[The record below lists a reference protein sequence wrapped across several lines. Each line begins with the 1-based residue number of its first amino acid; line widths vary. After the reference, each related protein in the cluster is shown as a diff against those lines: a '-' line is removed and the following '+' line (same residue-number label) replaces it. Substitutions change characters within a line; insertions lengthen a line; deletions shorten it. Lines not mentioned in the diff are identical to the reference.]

1 MRKSFTLLFVTF
13 LLAGCFKN
21 NTTSAS
27 DSDNSNDASS
37 SSSVNSSSVFNPN
50 DFGEGYTIATTY
62 TYDEA
67 TGLLNMGTVTCN
79 YHPDSKTFTWGEN
92 NKPLFSNKIKI
103 VGDSLWIGPLERI
116 VSEDAGGQTFYD
128 KYFNIDTLALS
139 NNHNGIW
146 GIWTVTKC
154 TRVIGKT
161 EINCTPEDEEP
172 IEENKTLK
180 FTSDSVYITKSLTNS
195 STTTEILYSSYSMLQ
210 ELGFNFDPT
219 ESFAL
224 EKHGIIKFSSDEY
237 FHKSFSIGDQSFERN
252 NSVRYDPTGLNSS
265 VTFSSNGKTCSNN
278 IKAAFITKEL
288 CQESNEDFLLSER
301 DKSSDQMY
309 YEEGPVGFYMIN
321 SIDEYN
327 DCVKGLASEETRNLL
342 NQKFSI
348 D

>member
-21 NTTSAS
+21 NTTSAP

-139 NNHNGIW
+139 NNHNGIL

-154 TRVIGKT
+154 TRVIGET

-195 STTTEILYSSYSMLQ
+195 STTIEMLYSSYSMLE

>member
-1 MRKSFTLLFVTF
+1 MKKSYAFLFVPF
-13 LLAGCFKN
+13 LIAGCFETN
-21 NTTSAS
+21 STSAS
-27 DSDNSNDASS
+27 DTDNSNETSS
-37 SSSVNSSSVFNPN
+37 SSNANSSSVSNPN
-50 DFGEGYTIATTY
+50 DFGEGYTFATTY
-62 TYDEA
+62 TFDEA
-67 TGLLNMGTVTCN
+67 TGLLNMGTVSCN

-116 VSEDAGGQTFYD
+116 VSEDTGGQTFYD
-128 KYFNIDTLALS
+128 KFFNIDTLALS
-139 NNHNGIW
+139 NNHNGIL

-154 TRVIGKT
+154 TRIIGET

-195 STTTEILYSSYSMLQ
+195 STTTKMLYSSYSMLQ

-219 ESFAL
+219 VSFAL
-224 EKHGIIKFSSDEY
+224 EKYGIIKFSSDEY
-237 FHKSFSIGDQSFERN
+237 FHKSFSIGDQSFEKN
-252 NSVRYDPTGLNSS
+252 NTVRYDSTGLTSS
-265 VTFSSNGKTCSNN
+265 VTFSSNGKTCSHHINT
-278 IKAAFITKEL
+278 AFITKEL

-309 YEEGPVGFYMIN
+309 YEEGPVGFYL
-321 SIDEYN
+321 IDDGNDYN
-327 DCVKGLASEETRNLL
+327 ACVKGLASEETRNLL
-342 NQKFSI
+342 NQKSSI